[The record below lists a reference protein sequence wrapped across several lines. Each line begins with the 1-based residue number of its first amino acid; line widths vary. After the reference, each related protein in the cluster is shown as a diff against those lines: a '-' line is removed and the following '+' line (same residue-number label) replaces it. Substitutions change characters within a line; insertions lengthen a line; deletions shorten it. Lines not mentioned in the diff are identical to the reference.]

1 MRIKFNATDI
11 GLRIGSVLFTLL
23 TFCCSRRELNSNT
36 KYDQEQ
42 EIDPQTEYELRN
54 NKDGETK
61 TNGHLNRQPESQS
74 KIVLNN
80 PDIGMTK
87 KPLPVIP
94 GMCNNK
100 TNKNKEQEDKGY
112 YINVDINPDDL
123 GEIKRHK
130 PLPAIPDKRPMPS
143 PRLS

>member
-1 MRIKFNATDI
+1 MRVKFNATDI
-11 GLRIGSVLFTLL
+11 GLRLGSVLFTLL
-23 TFCCSRRELNSNT
+23 TLCCSRPELNSNT
-36 KYDQEQ
+36 KYDQEK
-42 EIDPQTEYELRN
+42 EIDPPSELQNKKQTEI
-54 NKDGETK
+54 KI
-61 TNGHLNRQPESQS
+61 NGHSNAQPDSQRRTVS
-74 KIVLNN
+74 DNS
-80 PDIGMTK
+80 DIRMNK

-100 TNKNKEQEDKGY
+100 TNKSKEQEDKGY